1 MPANSVSKAVM
12 EGDGMKLRPF
22 MRRMVGV
29 DAMVWRFFSPVE

>member
-1 MPANSVSKAVM
+1 
-12 EGDGMKLRPF
+12 MKLRPF